1 MFDLKKLLD
10 DTGKNVGRFFSPQQ
24 KKPQPVQRQGFVPG
38 QPQQSFQNLH
48 SQQPQQP
55 TTQAPFMLN
64 RSNYQTPKAEPAQ
77 IPPPSVNKPQKNTL
91 GYLPTGIK
99 NIANGI
105 GGTIKDKLKD
115 TLLDPGSK
123 TSIVQK
129 AINTTPAVGLG
140 QLPTAQGIARGFD
153 QVTRS
158 IGEAGANSLAGLSG
172 LPQTADL
179 SDKKNPTILGIPH
192 TEGVASIL
200 YGQDPVKSIQRE
212 TDDLQQSA
220 RRSANPTIRAVAPY
234 APFAAPVIAGVD
246 AGGLV
251 GLGGGAGAIAKEAP
265 QALRTTTKLV
275 NQTANDSRALPQSI
289 REGGYAKIPSNIPVE
304 PHTSPVNP
312 LENLSDGELA
322 QRNYIHNLQF
332 QQGEGAQ
339 LPSKTALTPEV
350 KSQISSD
357 LSASVKPNILEPL
370 KQKALKYKSADEFV
384 NSHSPVYH
392 GTNADLTDIS
402 QLQSGRQRG
411 EYSNGTRSIFASEN
425 PELASKY
432 GKNVLEGRNTG
443 KVLDTTKLGDPHDPN
458 KMVIP
463 KEFSDYATNPIL
475 DSTDRRVLENSYFKG
490 GTPSNIVIDHKPN
503 IQEYFRGKG
512 YSAIQIPRGSD
523 VSGPATEMSIIDH
536 NAIKT
541 RQQLTDLYNQTH
553 TQPKITPTTKLVP
566 SVQDKVLASKP
577 AQYLFG
583 DKQPVIDAKANA
595 ENITIPGQPEP
606 KLVNNRFTQR
616 IQNSPEVSPEVQAQ
630 VSGEHVVRNTKGLV
644 GSVQQQIRSEGL
656 HPSTSRTLAE
666 LAQPDASDET
676 LARAIELA
684 KQHDASGTKAGQD
697 VAASL
702 YDQVSEHGVRKGQ
715 GIQILSQIA
724 KGSPA
729 GLRNK
734 AFRDL
739 KKAGV
744 EVTPEMKAEIQ
755 GHIDTIKSLPD
766 GHAKDFAIAVM
777 QKAVQKH
784 MPQGLT
790 DNLVSLWKAGLL
802 SGVKTQEGN
811 AISNSLFGG
820 LKKVADIPATATDKA
835 ISLLTKQRT
844 KASTLRGS
852 AQGAKE
858 GAKSGLTTMKTGIDF
873 RNMGDKYEQHAEI
886 NLKNKALQNLFGKPA
901 NFVFRGM
908 SAADQPFYYSA
919 LKNSLY
925 DQAKAEGITK
935 GLRGKSLKDYMNQT
949 VKNPGEAMVDRA
961 DQEAAKSVLGYD
973 TFASKAV
980 TGIHKGIDGIKGVSE
995 QGKAIAHGVV
1005 NVLAPFTRVPSAFLS
1020 RTIDFTPFG
1029 VGKEIFSQVWKKK
1042 FDQRALSQAIG
1053 EGLTGTGA
1061 IAIGM
1066 GLANSG
1072 QLSGDYPKNDPK
1084 EQARWKAEGITA
1096 NSVKLGNRWYSL
1108 NYMGPLG
1115 LLFGAGNNLVKAQK
1129 GDANAADQAGA
1140 VLGGLGSGL
1149 LNQSFVQGL
1158 SGFSNAIQDPQR
1170 NLQSFVN
1177 SQAGSVIPSIV
1188 NDIGNATDN
1197 MQRQANSPIDAMKAR
1212 IPFVRQGLNPK
1223 QDSFGND
1230 LRQAPGNGVEVAF
1243 NGTKPSKDTNT
1254 PVTREV
1260 NRLKDTGKENFVIP
1274 TTDKTINVGGETVKL
1289 NGNQQYAWNKLVGN
1303 KIQDTWGQLI
1313 KSPDYQALSDDDKAN
1328 ALRKSMIDITATS
1341 KVDFLN
1347 KIGRSQLANTASDK
1361 LTNAQAEGIDLGN
1374 YTSPKSATGST
1385 RTVNNKTAYNDAL
1398 RKYQKNSGKL
1408 SDIQKIKAQDNLA
1421 SLKIK
1426 SGFDKSVTDLYGMS
1440 KSDAYAYLSADPDGK
1455 AKAQKLIDYGDA
1467 QVQAGTTKTNKF
1479 KTKDGSVSIQP
1490 KDYNPSSAPVER
1502 WRAAVS
1508 KYFPKEEVNK
1518 ALWVVAHESGG
1529 NETASGDGGKAVGL
1543 FQDQHIAPGT
1553 SPEDQIKDAARLY
1566 TENKK
1571 NGGSGWAD
1579 WGENNLYQGKKFG
1592 ALGNNP
1598 YPGDKKAIEI
1608 LATMRGGSSGASGT
1622 SAVASSSTSKSSGK
1636 KKGVKAYNLF
1646 ANIKSTGGTE
1656 QSLRNILKK
1665 YGGSANVKTARKIKH

>member
-55 TTQAPFMLN
+55 TAQAPFMLN

-91 GYLPTGIK
+91 GYLPTGIE

-105 GGTIKDKLKD
+105 GGAIKYKLKD

-265 QALRTTTKLV
+265 QALRTTTKIV
-275 NQTANDSRALPQSI
+275 NQTANDYRALPQSI
-289 REGGYAKIPSNIPVE
+289 REGGYAKIPDK
-304 PHTSPVNP
+304 
-312 LENLSDGELA
+312 LLSDV
-322 QRNYIHNLQF
+322 
-332 QQGEGAQ
+332 
-339 LPSKTALTPEV
+339 P
-350 KSQISSD
+350 
-357 LSASVKPNILEPL
+357 ASRPADDI
-370 KQKALKYKSADEFV
+370 QKAIENAHNAGDSATA
-384 NSHSPVYH
+384 SR
-392 GTNADLTDIS
+392 LIS
-402 QLQSGRQRG
+402 QLPQDYQAS
-411 EYSNGTRSIFASEN
+411 TRSA
-425 PELASKY
+425 
-432 GKNVLEGRNTG
+432 
-443 KVLDTTKLGDPHDPN
+443 LGIEP
-458 KMVIP
+458 
-463 KEFSDYATNPIL
+463 L
-475 DSTDRRVLENSYFKG
+475 
-490 GTPSNIVIDHKPN
+490 
-503 IQEYFRGKG
+503 
-512 YSAIQIPRGSD
+512 
-523 VSGPATEMSIIDH
+523 
-536 NAIKT
+536 
-541 RQQLTDLYNQTH
+541 
-553 TQPKITPTTKLVP
+553 PTTKLVP
-566 SVQDKVLASKP
+566 SVQDKVLTSKP

-583 DKQPVIDAKANA
+583 DKQPVIDAKSNA

-644 GSVQQQIRSEGL
+644 GSVQHQIKSEGL
-656 HPSTSRTLAE
+656 HPATSRTMAE
-666 LAQPDASDET
+666 LAQSDASDET

-844 KASTLRGS
+844 KALTLRGS

-1129 GDANAADQAGA
+1129 GDATAADQAGA

-1328 ALRKSMIDITATS
+1328 ALRKSMTDITATS

-1374 YTSPKSATGST
+1374 YTSPKSAMGST

-1608 LATMRGGSSGASGT
+1608 LATMRGGSSGTSGT